1 MTEIFKFE
9 NQEVRFMG
17 IVDYKPT
24 QKPIDG
30 NYGQLE
36 MSTYKDGEGKNT
48 KYQLRWWNEIVDVLV
63 NNWEEQ

>member
-24 QKPIDG
+24 QKTIDG
-30 NYGQLE
+30 NDSQLE
-36 MSTYKDGEGKNT
+36 MSTYKDGEGKNK
-48 KYQLRWWNEIVDVLV
+48 KYQLRWWSAIVDVLV
-63 NNWEEQ
+63 NNWGEQ